1 MRNIASIYLLAIVVT
16 SLISIIITVYDKLAA
31 KRKKRRISEK
41 ALMLTGIFGGASVM
55 FMTMIVIRHKT
66 KHMKFMVSLPLM
78 SALHIAILA
87 YPYSN
92 IS

>member
-1 MRNIASIYLLAIVVT
+1 MRNIASIYLLVIVVT

-31 KRKKRRISEK
+31 KKRSKRISEK
-41 ALMLTGIFGGASVM
+41 VLMLTGFFGGASIM

-66 KHMKFMVSLPLM
+66 KHMKFMVLLPLM
-78 SALHIAILA
+78 SVLHIAILA
-87 YPYSN
+87 YLYSN